1 MTDHLTPLRLLLVTR
16 WMSEPPPITS
26 SRVLGGENRILKEQM
41 EGRRIR
47 LTDDHR
53 RRLAAKG
60 QRLGRRVLR
69 RVATI
74 VTPDT
79 ILRWH
84 PGSGRSSGEAGPSG
98 DHEGDLVAHSAD
110 GHGESSVGL
119 QSHPGRV
126 EGPRSP
132 RREKHGRQGT
142 ERQRA
147 DACAGPAVV
156 VARISAGALGE
167 FAGW

>member
-1 MTDHLTPLRLLLVTR
+1 MTDHLSPLRPR
-16 WMSEPPPITS
+16 WMGEPLPTTS

-84 PGSGRSSGEAGPSG
+84 PASGRSRGAAGPAG
-98 DHEGDLVAHSAD
+98 DTEGELVAHSAAV
-110 GHGESSVGL
+110 HAES
-119 QSHPGRV
+119 
-126 EGPRSP
+126 
-132 RREKHGRQGT
+132 
-142 ERQRA
+142 
-147 DACAGPAVV
+147 
-156 VARISAGALGE
+156 
-167 FAGW
+167 